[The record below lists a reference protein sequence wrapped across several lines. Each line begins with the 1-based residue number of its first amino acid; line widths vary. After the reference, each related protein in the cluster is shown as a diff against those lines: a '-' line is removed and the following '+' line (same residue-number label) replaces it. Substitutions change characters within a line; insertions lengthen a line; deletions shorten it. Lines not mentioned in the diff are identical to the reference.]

1 MADDDT
7 LERELVGDLRGL
19 GDRLRDEEF
28 SGDLYRALSNRV
40 WRRERGTEGH
50 LSLSWR
56 RAEEVVNDLRELHR
70 VAPLELAQTGGEGE
84 VSPAVHEE
92 LGRLGWTSKPLD
104 TGRHEPAHEAGAASP
119 PPPDHGERRR
129 GEDSAAEE
137 RAAHEAAERERERT
151 IHVNAPGR
159 PPGR

>member
-1 MADDDT
+1 MADDDA

-28 SGDLYRALSNRV
+28 SGDLYRALGNRV
-40 WRRERGTEGH
+40 WRSDRRTGGH
-50 LSLSWR
+50 VSLSWR
-56 RAEEVVNDLRELHR
+56 RAEEVVNDLRER
-70 VAPLELAQTGGEGE
+70 QGVAPLELAQTGGEGE
-84 VSPAVHEE
+84 VSPAVREE
-92 LGRLGWTSKPLD
+92 LGGLGWTSEPLD
-104 TGRHEPAHEAGAASP
+104 TGRHDPAHEAGPTSP
-119 PPPDHGERRR
+119 PPGDHGERSR

-159 PPGR
+159 TPGR